1 MLTFSPGE
9 NVLLVETE
17 KYAFEFCARTGRV
30 NKTRKQKNTLHTLS
44 RLGCTSLSPSKC
56 SSDKRQGN
64 CRCPAGDAT
73 SAKDGAA
80 TRQVSDAASL
90 HDYDLSAPCGRR
102 PRCRQLSRQHR
113 STIDYGRQTPSNGK
127 VCFVR
132 AGGKR
137 ECPLAP
143 QQRHP
148 SIASRCSVPAGF
160 SRQRIQK

>member
-17 KYAFEFCARTGRV
+17 KYAFGFCARTGRV

-73 SAKDGAA
+73 SAKDGDRKS
-80 TRQVSDAASL
+80 TRLNSS
-90 HDYDLSAPCGRR
+90 H
-102 PRCRQLSRQHR
+102 RCISYAVFCL
-113 STIDYGRQTPSNGK
+113 K
-127 VCFVR
+127 
-132 AGGKR
+132 K
-137 ECPLAP
+137 
-143 QQRHP
+143 
-148 SIASRCSVPAGF
+148 
-160 SRQRIQK
+160 KK